1 MVDIEQIFYVQVEA
15 DLTPISQSEVA
26 VQFKTFRILGLIP
39 IQAPPSARGKLDT
52 TYLDETLRVSRCS
65 MKLSY

>member
-1 MVDIEQIFYVQVEA
+1 MVQVEA
-15 DLTPISQSEVA
+15 ELTPISLSEVA

-52 TYLDETLRVSRCS
+52 TYLDETLRVSR
-65 MKLSY
+65 